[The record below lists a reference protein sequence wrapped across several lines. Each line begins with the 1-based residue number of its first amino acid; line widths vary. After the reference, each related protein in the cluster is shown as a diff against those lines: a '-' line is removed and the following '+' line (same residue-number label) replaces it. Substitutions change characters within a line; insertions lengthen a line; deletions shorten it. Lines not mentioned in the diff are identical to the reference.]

1 MNGNTKDVGGG
12 MLGKLLGATGK
23 IPYAYLAIGQG
34 AYYFLSGLWP
44 LVDIVSFQS
53 ATGPKTDL
61 WLVKTVALLLMV
73 IGTVL
78 FTAGIRWRVTLEIF
92 LLGAGSSLALTLIEV
107 VYVVNGQISA
117 IYLLDSLVEIAIAA
131 WWLSIYVRG
140 FSSPEVCSLFDPT
153 FPRAAGHGER
163 E

>member
-1 MNGNTKDVGGG
+1 MNENTHDAGEGTLSKF
-12 MLGKLLGATGK
+12 LGAIGK
-23 IPYAYLAIGQG
+23 IPYAYLAMGQG
-34 AYYFLSGLWP
+34 AYYFLGGLWP

-73 IGTVL
+73 IGATL
-78 FTAGIRWRVTLEIF
+78 FAAGIRWRVTHEIF
-92 LLGAGSSLALTLIEV
+92 LLGAGSSLVLTLIEV

-117 IYLLDSLVEIAIAA
+117 MYLLDSLVEIAIAA

-140 FSSPEVCSLFDPT
+140 FSNPEVCSLFDPT
-153 FPRAAGHGER
+153 FPGAGGHGER